1 MPCLEFANGTKPDQS
16 AVQNFTLGRDVFS
29 VKFEMAQFVATPG
42 GFLVIYTGQA
52 ATGPA
57 NQRGQH
63 PLDLKRRH
71 RRASGKTTYRPSV
84 SRMRSGNP

>member
-16 AVQNFTLGRDVFS
+16 GVQNFTLGRDVFS

-52 ATGPA
+52 ATGQAFYMSMYYSFKGEWLAKFIDRAPEQQPHSSRLA
-57 NQRGQH
+57 N
-63 PLDLKRRH
+63 
-71 RRASGKTTYRPSV
+71 
-84 SRMRSGNP
+84 